1 MYNLPQKFK
10 KRSTRMGESMCQFKS
25 SPKEIE
31 YSSEGNF
38 LFFWIFFVFTFFLN
52 SFHA

>member
-1 MYNLPQKFK
+1 VYNLAQKIE
-10 KRSTRMGESMCQFKS
+10 KRSIRMGESICQFKS

-38 LFFWIFFVFTFFLN
+38 LFFWIFF
-52 SFHA
+52 